1 MGEVEILMAAQSA
14 AITMDGI
21 PHMVEA
27 GRTLA
32 HADHPIV
39 MGSPSLWQ
47 SLRVHYST
55 SEPEAPV
62 EPEPEPA
69 SQPDVKAVRAW
80 AAEQGIEVPPRGKL
94 PGDVVER
101 YQAAT
106 AE

>member
-1 MGEVEILMAAQSA
+1 MAEVEILMAAASA

-39 MGSPSLWQ
+39 TGSPSLWQ
-47 SLRVHYST
+47 PLRVHYST
-55 SEPEAPV
+55 AEPEAPV
-62 EPEPEPA
+62 EPEPAP
-69 SQPDVKAVRAW
+69 QPDAKAVRAW

-94 PGDVVER
+94 PADVVER